1 MTFQNQAHTALFTL
15 ALIALVNGF
24 PITTLSPDILDNE
37 TAIDANETAI
47 DAIETNFTDLFEVN
61 EDNEYG
67 SGSSSGGGGGSG
79 EDADSIIDDTNSTN
93 STNNS
98 TNDDDDDDDVRPQR
112 SRGIEFLIVFGILI
126 CGGPVCV
133 LIFYTINCVRNCCGQ
148 ICHDY
153 KVGRDYRKENRLNR
167 PRVVM
172 RTKLEKFDKKTTKFG
187 SECNI
192 CMTAGKTKQMITL
205 PCKHSFHKKCIEP
218 WIFQEAMENR
228 TPCCPT
234 CRAEIYDEVEISK
247 IRGTYSPNPVWYP
260 VYDSDDDWGHDEY

>member
-1 MTFQNQAHTALFTL
+1 MIFQNQAHTALFTL

-24 PITTLSPDILDNE
+24 PITPLSPDSLDNE
-37 TAIDANETAI
+37 TAIDAI
-47 DAIETNFTDLFEVN
+47 DTNKTDLFEVN

-67 SGSSSGGGGGSG
+67 SGNDIDSGSG
-79 EDADSIIDDTNSTN
+79 ENEDTIIDDTNSTN

-98 TNDDDDDDDVRPQR
+98 TNSDHED
-112 SRGIEFLIVFGILI
+112 GIEFLIVFGILI

-133 LIFYTINCVRNCCGQ
+133 LIFYTINCVRNCCSQ

-153 KVGRDYRKENRLNR
+153 KVGRNYRKENRLNR

-172 RTKLEKFDKKTTKFG
+172 RTKLEKFDKKTAKFG
-187 SECNI
+187 LECNI
-192 CMTAGKTKQMITL
+192 CMTAGNTKQMITL